1 MKKISLK
8 TILALIK
15 FRVSI
20 AVTFTA
26 ITTYIVYAETV
37 DFKILWVVLGVF
49 LLASGASALNEY
61 QEHKY
66 DALMKRTQNRPIP
79 SGDLTPLQ
87 ALIISWMFIIAGAAV
102 LYFAFNT
109 VTALLGLFN
118 ILWYNGIYTS
128 LKRIT
133 AFAVVPGSLVGAIP
147 AFIGWTAAG
156 GYVFDSTIVFIS
168 FYLFIWQVPHFWL
181 LMLKYGSE
189 YEQAGFPT
197 INNAVKPQ
205 SLNKIIFTWV
215 LGTAF
220 SSIIIPLFLV
230 NISLPFFLLVFVLN
244 LSFIFL
250 FIKLA
255 FGKEQ
260 TINFRKS
267 FIGINVYM
275 MVFMI
280 MLIAFH
286 LI

>member
-250 FIKLA
+250 FIKLV

>member
-87 ALIISWMFIIAGAAV
+87 ALIISWLFIIGGAAV
-102 LYFAFNT
+102 LYFVFNT

>member
-79 SGDLTPLQ
+79 AGDLSPVQ
-87 ALIISWMFIIAGAAV
+87 ALIISWMFILAGAAV

-118 ILWYNGIYTS
+118 ILWYNGIYTT
-128 LKRIT
+128 LKRVT

-250 FIKLA
+250 FVKLA

-267 FIGINVYM
+267 FIGINIYM

>member
-79 SGDLTPLQ
+79 AGELSPMQ
-87 ALIISWMFIIAGAAV
+87 ALIISWLFIIAGAAV

-118 ILWYNGIYTS
+118 ILWYNGIYTT
-128 LKRIT
+128 LKRVT

-250 FIKLA
+250 FVKLA

-267 FIGINVYM
+267 FIGINIYM

>member
-79 SGDLTPLQ
+79 AGDLSPMQ
-87 ALIISWMFIIAGAAV
+87 ALIISWLFIIAGAAV

-118 ILWYNGIYTS
+118 ILWYNGIYTT
-128 LKRIT
+128 LKRVT

-189 YEQAGFPT
+189 YEKAGFPT

-250 FIKLA
+250 FVKLA

-267 FIGINVYM
+267 FIGINIYM

>member
-37 DFKILWVVLGVF
+37 DYKILWVVLGVF

-66 DALMKRTQNRPIP
+66 DALMKRTQSRPIP

-87 ALIISWMFIIAGAAV
+87 GFIISWLFMIGGAAGV
-102 LYFAFNT
+102 AFAFNT
-109 VTALLGLFN
+109 VPALVGVVHF
-118 ILWYNGIYTS
+118 LWDNGIYTS

-250 FIKLA
+250 FVKLA

>member
-49 LLASGASALNEY
+49 LLAGGASGLNEY

-79 SGDLTPLQ
+79 TGEISPVN
-87 ALIISWMFIIAGAAV
+87 ALIVTLLFILAGTAV

-250 FIKLA
+250 FVKLA

-267 FIGINVYM
+267 FIGINIYM

>member
-79 SGDLTPLQ
+79 AGDLSPMQ
-87 ALIISWMFIIAGAAV
+87 ALIISWLFIIAGAAV

-118 ILWYNGIYTS
+118 ILWYNGIYTT
-128 LKRIT
+128 LKRVT

-250 FIKLA
+250 FVKLA

-267 FIGINVYM
+267 FIGINIYM

>member
-79 SGDLTPLQ
+79 SGDLSPLQ
-87 ALIISWMFIIAGAAV
+87 ALIISWMFIIGGAAV

-197 INNAVKPQ
+197 INTAVKPQ

>member
-79 SGDLTPLQ
+79 AGDLSPVQ
-87 ALIISWMFIIAGAAV
+87 ALIISWIFILAGAAV

-118 ILWYNGIYTS
+118 ILWYNGIYTT
-128 LKRIT
+128 LKRVT

-147 AFIGWTAAG
+147 AFIGWTASG

-250 FIKLA
+250 FVKLA

>member
-87 ALIISWMFIIAGAAV
+87 GLIISWLFIIAGAAV

>member
-79 SGDLTPLQ
+79 AGDLSPTQ
-87 ALIISWMFIIAGAAV
+87 ALIISWLFIIAGAVV

-118 ILWYNGIYTS
+118 ILWYNGIYTT
-128 LKRIT
+128 LKRVT

-147 AFIGWTAAG
+147 AFIGWTASG

-250 FIKLA
+250 FVKLA

>member
-49 LLASGASALNEY
+49 LLASGASGLNEY
-61 QEHKY
+61 QEREY

-79 SGDLTPLQ
+79 TGELSANK
-87 ALIISWMFIIAGAAV
+87 ALIITLLFIISGTAV

-118 ILWYNGIYTS
+118 ILWYNGIYTT

-250 FIKLA
+250 FVKLA

-267 FIGINVYM
+267 FIGINIYM